1 MKRNVLTFAAL
12 AVVLGASAPAVAGKG
27 GSVTRIQNAI
37 ASGSDDA
44 IIAEIERAERL
55 VCPACVEP
63 LMELLDHPSYEVR
76 DAAAWW
82 FARRPA
88 QRAEIAELAKARLQ
102 LDDSVLA
109 RNAADILGAFRHP
122 EAIPALAQAARSSSL
137 SAEARAHAVRA
148 IGDIGH
154 DRGNEVLA
162 AAMADPSADVRYQ
175 AVRSWRSIRWQAT
188 AAPVAAVIDDED
200 VRVRREAASV
210 AGGLREGA
218 ARAALERQ
226 VVSDPDPAVRRN
238 AAWALGR
245 IGDPASR
252 DALRAAASD
261 SSPLVRRT
269 AEVAL
274 RELR

>member
-1 MKRNVLTFAAL
+1 MKKPILTFAAL
-12 AVVLGASAPAVAGKG
+12 ALVIGASAPAIAGKG
-27 GSVTRIQNAI
+27 GSAARIQNAV
-37 ASGSDDA
+37 ASGSEDA

-63 LMELLDHPSYEVR
+63 VMELLDHPSYAVR

-82 FARRPA
+82 IARRPA
-88 QRAEIAELAKARLQ
+88 QRREVAELAYARLQ
-102 LDDSVLA
+102 MDDSVLA

-122 EAIPALAQAARSSSL
+122 EAIPALAQAAQSSTL
-137 SAEARAHAVRA
+137 SAEARTHAVRA

-154 DRGNEVLA
+154 DRGNEILA
-162 AAMADPSADVRYQ
+162 AAMVDGSSDVRYQ
-175 AVRSWRSIRWQAT
+175 AVRSWRSIRWQAQ
-188 AAPVAAVIDDED
+188 AEPVAALVDDDD

-210 AGGLREGA
+210 VGAMREGA

-252 DALRAAASD
+252 DALRAATSD
-261 SSPLVRRT
+261 ASPLVRRT